1 MKIVEILIDG
11 GSLLKKVENAEA
23 EKLVKAN
30 AAKYASKARWK
41 AEVRD
46 FGKPAKAEVRKIAKQ
61 VATAV
66 DVLQDIM
73 EAKP

>member
-46 FGKPAKAEVRKIAKQ
+46 RNKPARPPPPAKAA
-61 VATAV
+61 AV
-66 DVLQDIM
+66 